1 MDQMEKSSR
10 ALRQVASMPIFD
22 PNRTTIAEAG
32 KAGGFCLPSATRTI
46 AITSGKGGVGKTNVA
61 VNLAAALA
69 GRRLR
74 VLLLDADLGLA
85 NADVL
90 FGLSPQ
96 WHIGHVLAGQRTL
109 KEITIR
115 TESEVRLIPG
125 GSGVT
130 DLANLT
136 QKQQRQLVAELRAM
150 EDDTDFIIVDTAAG
164 IAGNVTGVLAAASE
178 AIVVSTPDPAS
189 VIDAYATIKVLH
201 QQSPVKP
208 IWVVINNAHNLP
220 EAEQAYHQISAATL
234 RFLNRKIEH
243 LGTIPNDPHLR
254 QAVLEQVPV
263 LVHSPQCISTRA
275 FHLIA
280 KTLQHSHFKTS
291 EITGVTEFW
300 DLLTKVNFFNC

>member
-1 MDQMEKSSR
+1 MEEHNQTLR
-10 ALRQVASMPIFD
+10 AVASMPIFD
-22 PNRTTIAEAG
+22 PNRTTITKVG
-32 KAGGFCLPSATRTI
+32 KVGGFCFPSTTRTI

-69 GRRLR
+69 GRRQR
-74 VLLLDADLGLA
+74 VLLVDADLGLA
-85 NADVL
+85 NADIL

-109 KEITIR
+109 KEITLR

-136 QKQQRQLVAELRAM
+136 KDQQRQLIAELRAM
-150 EDDTDFIIVDTAAG
+150 EDDADFIIVDTAAG

-178 AIVVSTPDPAS
+178 TIVVSTPDPAS

-208 IWVVINNAHNLP
+208 IWVVINNAHSLA

-243 LGTIPNDPHLR
+243 LGTIPNDPLLR

-263 LVHSPQCISTRA
+263 LVHSPQAISTRA

-280 KTLQHSHFKTS
+280 KSLLRSHFKTS
-291 EITGVTEFW
+291 EVTGVTEFW
-300 DLLTKVNFFNC
+300 HLLTTANFFNR

>member
-1 MDQMEKSSR
+1 MEEHNR
-10 ALRQVASMPIFD
+10 ALRAITSMPFFD
-22 PNRTTIAEAG
+22 PKRTTIAEIG
-32 KAGGFCLPSATRTI
+32 KAGGYCFPSATRTI
-46 AITSGKGGVGKTNVA
+46 AITCGKGGVGKTNVA

-69 GRRLR
+69 GRSQR
-74 VLLLDADLGLA
+74 VLLVDADLGLA

-109 KEITIR
+109 KEITLR

-125 GSGVT
+125 GSGVP

-136 QKQQRQLVAELRAM
+136 QGQQRQLVAELRAM
-150 EDDTDFIIVDTAAG
+150 EDDADFIIVDTAAG

-201 QQSPVKP
+201 QHSPVKP
-208 IWVVINNAHNLP
+208 IWLVINNAHSIA
-220 EAEQAYHQISAATL
+220 EAEQAYHQISVATL
-234 RFLNRKIEH
+234 RFLNRKLDH
-243 LGTIPNDPHLR
+243 LGTIPNDPQLR
-254 QAVLEQVPV
+254 KAVLEQVPV
-263 LVHSPQCISTRA
+263 LVHSPQAISTSA

-280 KTLQHSHFKTS
+280 KTLLRPHFKTS
-291 EITGVTEFW
+291 EMSSVREFW
-300 DLLTKVNFFNC
+300 GLLTKVKDFN